1 VELSKE
7 AILSRTHYGL
17 NIYAHV
23 LRQYKTGTV
32 LSLSGRD
39 CQPAV
44 NPFNNNRATLHISIV
59 DNCAVH
65 KDAEL
70 PAFKGDPLD
79 FAAMHYGLSGQELF
93 KKLNEAMHLH
103 IGESYTF
110 VTVPARPK
118 RSEGGS
124 LSKGAGSL
132 SKGLPAPRL
141 AGSLSN
147 GGLSK
152 GAGSLSKGLSNG
164 SPSKESLSN
173 PAQTISGK
181 ITAPVFSYF
190 HAPVTNTVPARS
202 ISLVEVYEL
211 VKGKNFISQTATLR
225 TITDKKQAKAYKAAN
240 FTYVTFSGIFSKRAD
255 KALQKHSGLLTIDLD
270 HIGDIPRWRSK
281 LLADEYFETEL
292 LFASPSGDGLKWILP
307 IDLTKATHLD
317 YFKSISNY
325 MLLTYH
331 LKIDN
336 SGSDP
341 SRACFLPHDPNI
353 YINPKYLG

>member
-17 NIYAHV
+17 NICAHV

-32 LSLSGRD
+32 LSLRGRD

-44 NPFNNNRATLHISIV
+44 NPFNNNRPTLHISIV

-141 AGSLSN
+141 AGSLSK
-147 GGLSK
+147 GDLSK
-152 GAGSLSKGLSNG
+152 GSLPKQAHTS
-164 SPSKESLSN
+164 
-173 PAQTISGK
+173 SGK
-181 ITAPVFSYF
+181 ITVPVFSYF
-190 HAPVTNTVPARS
+190 HAPVTNTVPTQS

-211 VKGKNFISQTATLR
+211 VKGQKFVSQTATLR
-225 TITDKKQAKAYKAAN
+225 TIADKKQAKAYKAAN

-270 HIGDIPRWRSK
+270 HIGDTSQWRHK
-281 LLADEYFETEL
+281 LLTDAYFETEL